1 MSIWTPD
8 YFRLFLS
15 HVATYKVQAQQLKDA
30 LKLYNVSCFVA
41 HTDIKPTRA
50 WQDEIEEALN
60 TMDALAALLTTDFHQ
75 SNWTDQEVGFA
86 MGRGILVIPL
96 RYDHDPYGFIGKY
109 QGYAIRGKQV
119 TKVTQD
125 IVSILATHQSTSLRM
140 AQALVRR
147 LEEANNW
154 ESSKRTM
161 TLLEECVQFDED
173 LLKRMEK
180 TIKEN
185 SQVRDAWGIPERI
198 QTLVKKFREEKRA
211 KKSIKR
217 KRLK

>member
-15 HVATYKVQAQQLKDA
+15 HVATYKVPAQQLKDA
-30 LKLYNVSCFVA
+30 LNLYNVSCFVA

-50 WQDEIEEALN
+50 WQDEIEEALG

-75 SNWTDQEVGFA
+75 SNWTDQEIGFA

-96 RYDHDPYGFIGKY
+96 RYDYDPYGFIGKY
-109 QGYAIRGKQV
+109 QGYAIRGKKV
-119 TKVTQD
+119 DKVTQD

-154 ESSKRTM
+154 ESSKRTI

-173 LLKRMEK
+173 LLTRLEK

-185 SQVRDAWGIPERI
+185 SQVRDAWGVPERI
-198 QTLVKKFREEKRA
+198 QTLIKKFREEKRT
-211 KKSIKR
+211 KKLVKR
-217 KRLK
+217 KRSK